1 MRNGM
6 FRKRTRRC
14 TTVGGG
20 VILLLVFSLFA
31 TATPDTGDG
40 LCRIGT
46 VLEPLGGLLSRLD
59 EGLAKLD
66 RPGAERLIDALE
78 AVEDELAE
86 LLAATDASCVS
97 PNTGGDWRLRLV
109 RLDRHLHRMLS
120 LVEDV
125 VTSVARTAARER
137 AEERIKGLRVW
148 LDSVVFAASDGM
160 SAEEYEQLESAVY
173 QTARRLGLHMV
184 QMADPDDP
192 TPVLTRLLERLHEQ
206 VRQLDRLLLGKR

>member
-1 MRNGM
+1 MRHGM
-6 FRKRTRRC
+6 LRKWTRRR

-20 VILLLVFSLFA
+20 IVLVLVFSLLA

-46 VLEPLGGLLSRLD
+46 VLEPLGGLLSMLD
-59 EGLAKLD
+59 ESVAKLD
-66 RPGAERLIDALE
+66 RPGAERLSEALE
-78 AVEDELAE
+78 AVEDELDE
-86 LLAATDASCVS
+86 LLAASDASCVS
-97 PNTGGDWRLRLV
+97 PDTGGDWRLRLA

-125 VTSVARTAARER
+125 VTSVARTAAQER
-137 AEERIKGLRVW
+137 AEERIEELRVW
-148 LDSVVFAASDGM
+148 LDSVVFDASDGM

-173 QTARRLGLHMV
+173 QTARRLGLHMM

-206 VRQLDRLLLGKR
+206 VRRLDRLLLGTR